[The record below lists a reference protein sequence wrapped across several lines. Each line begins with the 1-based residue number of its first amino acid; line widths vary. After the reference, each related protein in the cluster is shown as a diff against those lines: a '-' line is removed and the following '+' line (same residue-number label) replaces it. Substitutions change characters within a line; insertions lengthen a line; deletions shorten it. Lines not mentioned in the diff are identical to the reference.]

1 MIGKGYLSIALVIS
15 ALFLASGLLIIQ
27 SVQSGSAQGITGT
40 FTADLQPRSGSNAS
54 GTATL
59 EIQDNGK
66 TIHYNIDATGLSNVT
81 DISISQDTG
90 TGRAPDVVII
100 RTASQSGL
108 GPGSGALSGNFTD
121 SELTGPL
128 QGKNLADFVKAIN
141 DGKIIFR
148 VQTVTFPLGEIA
160 GNVTAGGNGG
170 NATAG
175 DVISNLSVNSQP
187 VPSIPTIPSD
197 TVNATGEAMNTTSN
211 ATGEA
216 MNTTA
221 NATGEAMNTTAN
233 ATGEAMNTTANA
245 TSEAMNVLSNAT
257 ENATETTM
265 NQAENIVNT
274 AGNATANATGEAMS
288 GLTNATAATGAAMEA
303 SANATGEAMSGLT
316 NATENA
322 TGTAVESAKDIVSSS
337 CKHNS

>member
-108 GPGSGALSGNFTD
+108 GPSSGALSGNFTN

-128 QGKNLADFVKAIN
+128 QGKTLADFVKAIN

-175 DVISNLSVNSQP
+175 DVIS
-187 VPSIPTIPSD
+187 
-197 TVNATGEAMNTTSN
+197 
-211 ATGEA
+211 
-216 MNTTA
+216 
-221 NATGEAMNTTAN
+221 
-233 ATGEAMNTTANA
+233 
-245 TSEAMNVLSNAT
+245 
-257 ENATETTM
+257 
-265 NQAENIVNT
+265 
-274 AGNATANATGEAMS
+274 
-288 GLTNATAATGAAMEA
+288 
-303 SANATGEAMSGLT
+303 
-316 NATENA
+316 
-322 TGTAVESAKDIVSSS
+322 
-337 CKHNS
+337 

>member
-40 FTADLQPRSGSNAS
+40 FTADLQPRSGSDAS

-128 QGKNLADFVKAIN
+128 QGKTLADFVKAIN
-141 DGKIIFR
+141 DGKILFR

-197 TVNATGEAMNTTSN
+197 RANVTGEAMNTTAN
-211 ATGEA
+211 VTGEA

-233 ATGEAMNTTANA
+233 VTGEAMNTTANA
-245 TSEAMNVLSNAT
+245 TGEAMNTTANVTGEAMNTTANATGEAMNVLSNAT

-288 GLTNATAATGAAMEA
+288 GL
-303 SANATGEAMSGLT
+303 ANAT
-316 NATENA
+316 
-322 TGTAVESAKDIVSSS
+322 
-337 CKHNS
+337 

>member
-197 TVNATGEAMNTTSN
+197 TVNATGEAMNTT
-211 ATGEA
+211 
-216 MNTTA
+216 A

-233 ATGEAMNTTANA
+233 ATGEAMNTTAECNR
-245 TSEAMNVLSNAT
+245 
-257 ENATETTM
+257 
-265 NQAENIVNT
+265 
-274 AGNATANATGEAMS
+274 
-288 GLTNATAATGAAMEA
+288 
-303 SANATGEAMSGLT
+303 
-316 NATENA
+316 
-322 TGTAVESAKDIVSSS
+322 
-337 CKHNS
+337 